1 MHSSAII
8 IATTIILIFI
18 SPKSNSKKENNSIL
32 SFDTSTILRGIA
44 ILLVIFQHV
53 GGSFGTNLWG
63 IERSGF
69 FNGREKWAK
78 GFENQRV

>member
-53 GGSFGTNLWG
+53 GGSFGTNLLTPWG
-63 IERSGF
+63 GDRSCYF
-69 FNGREKWAK
+69 PNSIRIWSK
-78 GFENQRV
+78 